1 VSSTEYFLQLLEL
14 LSVEWLRL
22 PLLQGIATSAVAG
35 AEGLVRA
42 SRSAMVQYINGQ
54 KAEKRGETLIGVL
67 RDLSTVLS
75 DNLLDDRY
83 AIPCIEFLAFLVDGY
98 ILSMP
103 EGTEST
109 SVCPFRRSKQLLT
122 SAVSAKYSPSCKK
135 HISNRQ
141 ISPDSKLQ
149 SRCTLHSRDWN
160 PCGPTCSRSWPRCSS
175 TRSLE
180 YVRFLLLPFP
190 ELIRG
195 LPFVQCAGP
204 YLCRGIHVH
213 GDGTGSGQ
221 AWGLEQTAKSDE
233 RRRGEF
239 ERRAVSIDG
248 SYAGALCCMRS
259 VSIREYS

>member
-1 VSSTEYFLQLLEL
+1 MSSPEYFLQLLEL
-14 LSVEWLRL
+14 LSVGWLRV

-109 SVCPFRRSKQLLT
+109 SVCRFED
-122 SAVSAKYSPSCKK
+122 PSSC
-135 HISNRQ
+135 
-141 ISPDSKLQ
+141 
-149 SRCTLHSRDWN
+149 
-160 PCGPTCSRSWPRCSS
+160 
-175 TRSLE
+175 
-180 YVRFLLLPFP
+180 
-190 ELIRG
+190 
-195 LPFVQCAGP
+195 
-204 YLCRGIHVH
+204 
-213 GDGTGSGQ
+213 
-221 AWGLEQTAKSDE
+221 
-233 RRRGEF
+233 
-239 ERRAVSIDG
+239 
-248 SYAGALCCMRS
+248 
-259 VSIREYS
+259 